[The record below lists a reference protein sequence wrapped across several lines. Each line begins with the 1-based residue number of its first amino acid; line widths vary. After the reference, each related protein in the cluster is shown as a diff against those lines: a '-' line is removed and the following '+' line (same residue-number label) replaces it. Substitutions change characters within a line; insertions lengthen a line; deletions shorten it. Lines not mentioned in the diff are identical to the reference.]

1 MGIKTLLA
9 GMDRSR
15 FNPFLGLPIHED
27 YRNNFRGLNIKVL
40 HSEFVNKFDIAGL
53 SRLVSLIKRWQ
64 IDIIHSHVQ
73 ITDLM
78 VALAGKIFPSVKTV
92 TTIHAPINIDGNLQL
107 ERTFRAHTYKWVLR
121 HGFNRII
128 TVSRALRQEVI
139 QKARINPAKV
149 MHIVNG
155 VDPSPLAQVGR
166 ERARSLLSI
175 EDHRRVVVQVAW
187 FGLRKGHGILLDRAS
202 TIVKHVPEVLFLL
215 VGDGRLKES
224 CEVMVDQLG
233 LGKYFRFLGYRED
246 VPRLLAASD
255 LAVLPSF
262 SEGLPRSLL
271 EAMGTGLPVVASGLD
286 GIAELVVHGVT
297 GLLVRPG
304 SPAEFAEAVVRL
316 LKDPELS
323 REMGLQG
330 KQRVEKHFHQ
340 AKMVS
345 ATERLY
351 EQLMAD

>member
-1 MGIKTLLA
+1 
-9 GMDRSR
+9 
-15 FNPFLGLPIHED
+15 
-27 YRNNFRGLNIKVL
+27 
-40 HSEFVNKFDIAGL
+40 
-53 SRLVSLIKRWQ
+53 
-64 IDIIHSHVQ
+64 
-73 ITDLM
+73 
-78 VALAGKIFPSVKTV
+78 
-92 TTIHAPINIDGNLQL
+92 
-107 ERTFRAHTYKWVLR
+107 
-121 HGFNRII
+121 
-128 TVSRALRQEVI
+128 
-139 QKARINPAKV
+139 
-149 MHIVNG
+149 
-155 VDPSPLAQVGR
+155 
-166 ERARSLLSI
+166 
-175 EDHRRVVVQVAW
+175 
-187 FGLRKGHGILLDRAS
+187 
-202 TIVKHVPEVLFLL
+202 
-215 VGDGRLKES
+215 
-224 CEVMVDQLG
+224 LG

-323 REMGLQG
+323 REMGLRG
-330 KQRVEKHFHQ
+330 KQRVEKYFHQ